1 MFKFRLIAGTL
12 LAALLVAPAF
22 AQEAVNYEDVDP
34 TGQTVTFWHQ
44 HSRERET
51 ALEEIVAEFNANNE
65 WGITVDAE
73 YQGGYDDIFQ
83 KMVALL
89 GTSDTPNIVVAYQ
102 NQAATYQLADGL
114 LDMRPLVNSEKWG
127 MSQADI
133 DDFFPG
139 FWQSDIFPSFD
150 NARLGIAPNRS
161 MEMLYYNQDWL
172 DELKASGLIDF
183 DGPPVTPAQF
193 EAAACAANE
202 QAFSGATAQGRPFG
216 YELSIDASRFASWTF
231 AFGGNIYDSVTNRY
245 TLDSDAAIAAMTF
258 LQGLFDKG
266 CAVFVTEAYGDQTNF
281 GAGRT
286 LFTVSSSSGLPFYQS
301 AIDAGAK
308 FDWNVAAIPHTT
320 ADPVM
325 NVYGASVS
333 LPAGHSPE
341 SVVASWLFL
350 KYYTGTQA
358 QAEWARAS
366 QYFPVRESVAA
377 GLTDF
382 FESLPPYKTAFD
394 LLEYGIA
401 EPNVPGYDFVRA
413 LLDSE
418 MAAIMDGADVASTLQ
433 VANKEANLILD
444 DQLAQM
450 D

>member
-1 MFKFRLIAGTL
+1 MLKFRLIAGTL
-12 LAALLVAPAF
+12 LAALLVVPAL
-22 AQEAVNYEDVDP
+22 AQEAVNYDDVDP
-34 TGQTVTFWHQ
+34 TGQTVVFWHQ

-51 ALEEIVAEFNANNE
+51 ALEEIVAEFNATNE

-102 NQAATYQLADGL
+102 NQAATYQLVDGL
-114 LDMRPLVNSEKWG
+114 VDMNPLVNSDKWG

-150 NARLGIAPNRS
+150 NERLGIAPNRS

-172 DELKASGLIDF
+172 NELKSAGLIDF
-183 DGPPVTPAQF
+183 DGPPATPEQF
-193 EAAACAANE
+193 EAAACAAS
-202 QAFSGATAQGRPFG
+202 QQPFSAATAGGRPFG

-231 AFGGNIYDSVTNRY
+231 AFGGNIYDSDTNRY

-258 LQGLFDKG
+258 LQGLFEKG
-266 CAVFVTEAYGDQTNF
+266 CAVFVTEEYGDQTNF

-301 AIDAGAK
+301 AAEAGAN

-320 ADPVM
+320 PEPVM

-350 KYYTGTQA
+350 KYYTGTEA
-358 QAEWARAS
+358 QAKWAKAS

-377 GLTDF
+377 GLSDF
-382 FESLPPYKTAFD
+382 FESLPPYKTAFE
-394 LLEYGIA
+394 LLEYGIS

-418 MAAIMDGADVASTLQ
+418 MAAIMDGADVASTLE